1 MGSCTSRLRAELVA
15 PPSQGGNTK
24 ILYPQ
29 RPDPYLTRKERNE
42 IQSLQASQRT
52 NQNRKRSENGNG
64 NGNGAKLERKET
76 PSGIPG
82 LTYDHAG
89 RPVWRQEIANRSRS
103 RIQIEHRESV

>member
-1 MGSCTSRLRAELVA
+1 MGSCTSRLRAELAA
-15 PPSQGGNTK
+15 PPPRKNTK

-29 RPDPYLTRKERNE
+29 RPDPYLTRKE
-42 IQSLQASQRT
+42 IQSLQSQSSQNQQSSQRT
-52 NQNRKRSENGNG
+52 NENGNG
-64 NGNGAKLERKET
+64 KGAKSERKET

-103 RIQIEHRESV
+103 RIHFEHQESV

>member
-15 PPSQGGNTK
+15 PPPRGNTK

-29 RPDPYLTRKERNE
+29 RPEPYLTRKEVQKQSHAQSQSQSSPRN
-42 IQSLQASQRT
+42 
-52 NQNRKRSENGNG
+52 ENGNQS
-64 NGNGAKLERKET
+64 GNGAKLVRRET

-89 RPVWRQEIANRSRS
+89 RPVWREEIAHRSRS
-103 RIQIEHRESV
+103 RIRIEHQESV